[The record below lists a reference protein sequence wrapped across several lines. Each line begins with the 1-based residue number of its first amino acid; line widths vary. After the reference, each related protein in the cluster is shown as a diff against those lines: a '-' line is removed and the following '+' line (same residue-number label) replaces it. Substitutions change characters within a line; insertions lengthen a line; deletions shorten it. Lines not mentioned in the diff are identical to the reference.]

1 MTNETDDD
9 GAGDDGLEICR
20 ETYGGDV
27 AVRVACRTSF
37 RGTLLDGGLDRT
49 GLMQWPARVAVS
61 EWLCAARSTLKGK
74 RLVELGCGA
83 GAAARRAASPRRPR
97 PRPSVA
103 RRWRAARNLAANAAP
118 GARYDVARHALGP
131 GDVAYAAD
139 VVYPATPPAAVDAL
153 FASARAAVGAS
164 GVFVLGFVVRGPR
177 LPAAAAA
184 APPPPGFA

>member
-37 RGTLLDGGLDRT
+37 RGTLLDGELDRT

-61 EWLCAARSTLKGK
+61 EWLCAAREALKGK

-83 GAAARRAASPRRPR
+83 GGCGAVAVALGLDVLATDASPE
-97 PRPSVA
+97 A
-103 RRWRAARNLAANAAP
+103 LALAARNLAANAAP
-118 GARYDVARHALGP
+118 GARYDVARHVWGDGWGALGCVEINRRFGSSRP
-131 GDVAYAAD
+131 NF
-139 VVYPATPPAAVDAL
+139 L
-153 FASARAAVGAS
+153 ARSNRSRFG
-164 GVFVLGFVVRGPR
+164 
-177 LPAAAAA
+177 
-184 APPPPGFA
+184 